1 MREQTSN
8 DSEIKFSIVKVIDS
22 LNKTN
27 VIYSEITNELN
38 NLKNDNNR
46 RTIQSVST
54 STFNSRAIST
64 KSRREFDGSRSSAKS
79 QDFFQE
85 HSKMIRK
92 KYTTTRI
99 KSRNFLSNI
108 AYVGI
113 SKEDYYNENFVF
125 DIYLLLTK
133 NLNTFSLDR
142 KLSDKTKHE
151 MVYMLWKELCQL
163 VFINLSA
170 KNKTFSI

>member
-46 RTIQSVST
+46 RTIQSVSR
-54 STFNSRAIST
+54 SSFNSRAIST

-125 DIYLLLTK
+125 NIYLLLTK

-142 KLSDKTKHE
+142 KLADKTKHE

>member
-46 RTIQSVST
+46 RTIQSVSR
-54 STFNSRAIST
+54 SSFNSRAIST

-92 KYTTTRI
+92 IYTATRI

-113 SKEDYYNENFVF
+113 
-125 DIYLLLTK
+125 ITTRIL
-133 NLNTFSLDR
+133 
-142 KLSDKTKHE
+142 
-151 MVYMLWKELCQL
+151 
-163 VFINLSA
+163 
-170 KNKTFSI
+170 FSIFICC

>member
-38 NLKNDNNR
+38 NLKNDSNR
-46 RTIQSVST
+46 RTIQSVSR
-54 STFNSRAIST
+54 SSFNSRAIST
-64 KSRREFDGSRSSAKS
+64 KSRREFEVVEDSAKS

-92 KYTTTRI
+92 KMHYHT
-99 KSRNFLSNI
+99 N
-108 AYVGI
+108 
-113 SKEDYYNENFVF
+113 
-125 DIYLLLTK
+125 
-133 NLNTFSLDR
+133 
-142 KLSDKTKHE
+142 
-151 MVYMLWKELCQL
+151 
-163 VFINLSA
+163 
-170 KNKTFSI
+170 

>member
-92 KYTTTRI
+92 IYTATRI

-113 SKEDYYNENFVF
+113 
-125 DIYLLLTK
+125 ITTRIL
-133 NLNTFSLDR
+133 
-142 KLSDKTKHE
+142 
-151 MVYMLWKELCQL
+151 
-163 VFINLSA
+163 
-170 KNKTFSI
+170 FSIFICC